1 MKKLCLLFVSLLFAI
16 PSFSQTITKSI
27 ESFSMNSSREI
38 KIRLPKSYKKKKTKR
53 YPLILTLDGDYLF
66 DPLVGNVKYFSYWDD
81 MPESIVVGIKQ
92 LQTRRE
98 DCRYDTN
105 SQMPE
110 YEGKKFYDFVETE
123 LLPHLEENYRIAK
136 FKIIMG
142 HDYTSNYINYFMLKN
157 DPLFQAYINLS
168 PEYAPSMGERIG
180 KALNATE
187 NKIWYYLATASND
200 VKGLR
205 EDIQGMN
212 EAISLVEN
220 PNVKYFYN
228 DFDDASH
235 YSLVATGIPKALENI
250 FSVYRPINKKE
261 YKEVISKLESSPYDY
276 LKDKYKVIEDYLG
289 VYKKVRVNDFV
300 AISTI
305 LEEKENW
312 DDLEKLGTLARKLYP
327 EHMLGNYFLGTVYE
341 QTGKPKQAMRTYQNG
356 FLLQEISFLT
366 KDIMLQKADRIKE
379 DFGYR

>member
-1 MKKLCLLFVSLLFAI
+1 MKKIIILSFSLLFTL
-16 PSFSQTITKSI
+16 PVFSQTITKSI

-38 KIRLPKSYKKKKTKR
+38 KIRLPKSYKKKTEKR

-110 YEGKKFYDFVETE
+110 YEGKKFYDFIATE
-123 LLPHLEENYRIAK
+123 LISHLEENYRVAK

-142 HDYTSNYINYFMLKN
+142 HDYTSNFINYFMMKR

-180 KALNATE
+180 KALAGADS
-187 NKIWYYLATASND
+187 KLWYYLATASND

-205 EDIQGMN
+205 EDIQGVN
-212 EAISLVEN
+212 EAISAVEN
-220 PNVKYFYN
+220 PNIKYFYN
-228 DFDDASH
+228 DFEDASH

-250 FSVYRPINKKE
+250 FSIYRPINKKE
-261 YKEVISKLESSPYDY
+261 YKEVISTLETSPYDY
-276 LKDKYKVIEDYLG
+276 LTEKYKVIEDLLG

-305 LEEKENW
+305 LEEKEAW
-312 DDLEKLGTLARKLYP
+312 DDLEKLGALARKLYP
-327 EHMLGNYFLGTVYE
+327 EHMLGNYFLGNVYE
-341 QTGKPKQAMRTYQNG
+341 KTGKPKQAMRTYQNG

>member
-1 MKKLCLLFVSLLFAI
+1 
-16 PSFSQTITKSI
+16 
-27 ESFSMNSSREI
+27 
-38 KIRLPKSYKKKKTKR
+38 
-53 YPLILTLDGDYLF
+53 
-66 DPLVGNVKYFSYWDD
+66 
-81 MPESIVVGIKQ
+81 
-92 LQTRRE
+92 
-98 DCRYDTN
+98 
-105 SQMPE
+105 
-110 YEGKKFYDFVETE
+110 
-123 LLPHLEENYRIAK
+123 
-136 FKIIMG
+136 
-142 HDYTSNYINYFMLKN
+142 
-157 DPLFQAYINLS
+157 
-168 PEYAPSMGERIG
+168 MGERIG
-180 KALNATE
+180 KALSVSE

-235 YSLVATGIPKALENI
+235 YSLVATGIPKALESI

-276 LKDKYKVIEDYLG
+276 LKDKYKIIEDYLG

-312 DDLEKLGTLARKLYP
+312 DELEKLGTLARKLYP

>member
-1 MKKLCLLFVSLLFAI
+1 MKKTFLVYLSILFIA
-16 PSFSQTITKSI
+16 PSFAQTITKSL
-27 ESFSMNSSREI
+27 ESFQLNSTREI
-38 KIRLPKSYKKKKTKR
+38 KIRLPKSYKKKSDKR

-110 YEGKKFYDFVETE
+110 YEGKKFYDFIETE
-123 LLPHLEENYRIAK
+123 LMPHLQENYRIAK

-142 HDYTSNYINYFMLKN
+142 HDYTSNFINYFLLKQN
-157 DPLFQAYINLS
+157 PLFQAYINLS
-168 PEYAPSMGERIG
+168 PEYAPSIAERI
-180 KALNATE
+180 KNKLATTE
-187 NKIWYYLATASND
+187 NKIWYYLATSTND

-205 EDIQGMN
+205 EDILSIH
-212 EAISLVEN
+212 EEITAIEKQ
-220 PNVKYFYN
+220 NVKYFFN

-235 YSLVATGIPKALENI
+235 YSLVATSIPKALENI
-250 FSVYRPINKKE
+250 FSIYRPISKKE
-261 YKEVISKLESSPYDY
+261 YKEVISKLESSPYEY
-276 LKDKYKVIEDYLG
+276 LTDKYKVIEDYLG

-300 AISTI
+300 AISST
-305 LEEKENW
+305 LEDSENW
-312 DDLEKLGTLARKLYP
+312 DELEKLGNLARKLYP

-341 QTGKPKQAMRTYQNG
+341 QQGKPKQAMKAYQNG

-366 KDIMLQKADRIKE
+366 KDIMLQKAERIKE

>member
-1 MKKLCLLFVSLLFAI
+1 MKKLILLSLNLLFIVPI
-16 PSFSQTITKSI
+16 FSQTITKSL

-38 KIRLPKSYKKKKTKR
+38 KIRLPKSYKKKTEKR

-81 MPESIVVGIKQ
+81 MPECIVVGIKQ

-105 SQMPE
+105 SQLPE
-110 YEGKKFYDFVETE
+110 YEGKKFYDFIEGE
-123 LLPHLEENYRIAK
+123 LIPHLEENYRLAK

-142 HDYTSNYINYFMLKN
+142 HDYTSNFINYFMMKSA
-157 DPLFQAYINLS
+157 PLFQAYINLS
-168 PEYAPSMGERIG
+168 PEYAPSMSERVQ
-180 KALNATE
+180 KALTISE

-205 EDIQGMN
+205 DDIIDVN
-212 EAISLVEN
+212 EAISTIEN
-220 PNVKYFYN
+220 PNVKYFFN

-250 FSVYRPINKKE
+250 FSIYRPISKKE
-261 YKEVISKLESSPYDY
+261 YKEVISKLEESPYDY
-276 LKDKYKVIEDYLG
+276 LTDKYKVIEDYLG

-300 AISTI
+300 AISTF

-312 DDLEKLGTLARKLYP
+312 DDLEKLGNLARKLYP

-341 QTGKPKQAMRTYQNG
+341 KSGKPKQAMRTYQNG

-366 KDIMLQKADRIKE
+366 KDIMLQKAERIKE
-379 DFGYR
+379 DFGY

>member
-1 MKKLCLLFVSLLFAI
+1 MKKTFLVYLSILFIA
-16 PSFSQTITKSI
+16 PSFAQTITKSL
-27 ESFSMNSSREI
+27 ESFQLNSTREI
-38 KIRLPKSYKKKKTKR
+38 KIRLPKSYKKKSDKR

-110 YEGKKFYDFVETE
+110 YEGKKFYDFIETE
-123 LLPHLEENYRIAK
+123 LMPHLQENYRIAK

-142 HDYTSNYINYFMLKN
+142 HDYTSNFINYFLLKQN
-157 DPLFQAYINLS
+157 PLFQAYINLS
-168 PEYAPSMGERIG
+168 PEYAPSMAERI
-180 KALNATE
+180 KNKLATTE
-187 NKIWYYLATASND
+187 NKIWYYLATSTND

-205 EDIQGMN
+205 EDILSIH
-212 EAISLVEN
+212 EEITAIEKQ
-220 PNVKYFYN
+220 NVKYFFN
-228 DFDDASH
+228 DFEDASH
-235 YSLVATGIPKALENI
+235 YSLVATSIPKALENI
-250 FSVYRPINKKE
+250 FSIYRPISKKE
-261 YKEVISKLESSPYDY
+261 YKEVISKLESSPYEY
-276 LKDKYKVIEDYLG
+276 LTDKYKVIEDYLG

-300 AISTI
+300 AISTT
-305 LEEKENW
+305 LEDAENW
-312 DDLEKLGTLARKLYP
+312 DELEKLGNLARKLYP
-327 EHMLGNYFLGTVYE
+327 EHMLGNYFLGTSYE
-341 QTGKPKQAMRTYQNG
+341 QQGKPKQAMRAYQNG

-379 DFGYR
+379 DFGFR

>member
-1 MKKLCLLFVSLLFAI
+1 MKNTYLVFFSFLFVVSSFA
-16 PSFSQTITKSI
+16 QTVTKNI
-27 ESFSMNSSREI
+27 ESFKLENNREV
-38 KIRLPKSYKKKKTKR
+38 KIRLPKSYKKTTEKR

-81 MPESIVVGIKQ
+81 MPECIVVGIKQ

-110 YEGKKFYDFVETE
+110 YEGKKFYDFIAEE
-123 LLPHLEENYRIAK
+123 LIPHLEKNYRTAK

-142 HDYTSNYINYFMLKN
+142 HDYTSNFINYFMFEKN
-157 DPLFQAYINLS
+157 PIFHAYINLS
-168 PEYAPSMGERIG
+168 PDYASSMTERVTE
-180 KALNATE
+180 KLNAFDT
-187 NKIWYYLATASND
+187 KIWYYLATSTND

-205 EDIQGMN
+205 DGALRLNDELLALKNENLNYSFNNFEDG
-212 EAISLVEN
+212 
-220 PNVKYFYN
+220 
-228 DFDDASH
+228 SH

-250 FSVYRPINKKE
+250 FSVYRPISKKE
-261 YKEVISKLESSPYDY
+261 YEDVISKLTSSPYEY
-276 LKDKYKVIEDYLG
+276 LTDKYKVIEDYLG

-300 AISTI
+300 AISTT
-305 LEEKENW
+305 LEETENW
-312 DDLEKLGTLARKLYP
+312 DELEKLGNLARKLYP
-327 EHMLGNYFLGTVYE
+327 EHMLGNYFLGTAYE
-341 QTGKPKQAMRTYQNG
+341 NQGKPKQAMRTYQNG
-356 FLLQEISFLT
+356 FLLREISFLN